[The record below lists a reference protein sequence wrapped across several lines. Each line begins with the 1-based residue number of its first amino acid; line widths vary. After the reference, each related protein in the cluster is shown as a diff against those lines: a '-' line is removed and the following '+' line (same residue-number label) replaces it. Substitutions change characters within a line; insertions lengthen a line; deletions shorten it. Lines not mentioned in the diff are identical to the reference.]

1 MAIDELMSRVDGK
14 VSPEAAANIKA
25 WLTEPKYA
33 MYADAVQQ
41 MILDEQWKELE
52 DAFFKVVEFGTGGRR
67 GTTGVGSNRINK
79 VTIGESAQALCRYV
93 AGVNDQAADQGI
105 VIAYDT
111 RLSSEELSQYTATV
125 CAANGFKVYLFEGF
139 RATPELSFAVR
150 HLGAAAGIVI
160 SASHNP
166 PADNGFKAYWSDGG
180 QLVAPHDRGVLDE
193 VANIT
198 TIATMDYQEAL
209 RSGRIQLIG
218 EAVDAAYYRAVTTE
232 ALGQDRDL
240 KIIYSPLHGA
250 GQTSVLPALRH
261 AGFVNISTV
270 TSQMVPD
277 GHFPTV
283 PGGKANPEESGA
295 NQMAVEQMLAE
306 GADIT
311 ITNDPDADRIG
322 VMVNQRGKAIQLNGN
337 QSAALAAD
345 FALQRLQSA
354 GELSSKH
361 YLAKTIV
368 TTELLAAVA
377 QAYGATLY
385 TNMLVGFKFISDLIR
400 RKEGTDEVFVLGGEE
415 SYGLLKG
422 MYARDK
428 DGAAGALMLAEYAA
442 QLKSEG
448 KTLYDRLLE
457 LFDEHGIYY
466 ETLANVQL
474 PGADGFKRMQAIM
487 ARLRNNP
494 PTSLAGYDVSAVS
507 DYTTLT
513 RRDITTGREGE
524 IDCLAGNVLVFELG
538 DSRRRVTVRPS
549 GTEPKLKLYVQ
560 WFAERDK
567 ELGTVDEQYIT
578 VIDDVTALT
587 KRIEQEILNE

>member
-1 MAIDELMSRVDGK
+1 M
-14 VSPEAAANIKA
+14 
-25 WLTEPKYA
+25 
-33 MYADAVQQ
+33 
-41 MILDEQWKELE
+41 
-52 DAFFKVVEFGTGGRR
+52 
-67 GTTGVGSNRINK
+67 
-79 VTIGESAQALCRYV
+79 
-93 AGVNDQAADQGI
+93 
-105 VIAYDT
+105 
-111 RLSSEELSQYTATV
+111 
-125 CAANGFKVYLFEGF
+125 
-139 RATPELSFAVR
+139 
-150 HLGAAAGIVI
+150 
-160 SASHNP
+160 
-166 PADNGFKAYWSDGG
+166 
-180 QLVAPHDRGVLDE
+180 
-193 VANIT
+193 
-198 TIATMDYQEAL
+198 
-209 RSGRIQLIG
+209 
-218 EAVDAAYYRAVTTE
+218 
-232 ALGQDRDL
+232 
-240 KIIYSPLHGA
+240 
-250 GQTSVLPALRH
+250 
-261 AGFVNISTV
+261 
-270 TSQMVPD
+270 
-277 GHFPTV
+277 
-283 PGGKANPEESGA
+283 
-295 NQMAVEQMLAE
+295 
-306 GADIT
+306 
-311 ITNDPDADRIG
+311 
-322 VMVNQRGKAIQLNGN
+322 
-337 QSAALAAD
+337 
-345 FALQRLQSA
+345 
-354 GELSSKH
+354 
-361 YLAKTIV
+361 
-368 TTELLAAVA
+368 A

-422 MYARDK
+422 TYARDK

-474 PGADGFKRMQAIM
+474 PGADGFKRMQTIM

-513 RRDITTGREGE
+513 RRDITTGGEDE

-587 KRIEQEILNE
+587 KRIEQEILDE